1 METKSAERIEAA
13 EGRIKDA
20 WDLFDKDKTDK
31 VVQEEVERYPVNR
44 SLKVARY
51 SDLFSNLYSY

>member
-1 METKSAERIEAA
+1 METKSAEWIEAA